1 MTVASFI
8 KLSGSKVQRAQQGSP
23 QVIEAGQ
30 LVLFSDCQLGELEEC
45 FITSHMS
52 CKPGLPQALIME
64 SFVPMKEPFGPQTRW
79 CEPLGVVAV
88 RSHR

>member
-30 LVLFSDCQLGELEEC
+30 LVLLSDCQLAELEEC

-52 CKPGLPQALIME
+52 CKAWSSTG
-64 SFVPMKEPFGPQTRW
+64 FDH
-79 CEPLGVVAV
+79 GVLRANEGAV
-88 RSHR
+88 RSINSVV